1 MNHKQKI
8 KILIDF
14 LMFITLMLLMPYE
27 MVGETAHEWLGMGM
41 FVLFISHHV
50 MNRKWTK
57 SVVKG
62 TYTPI
67 RLMQTVLVIAM
78 LVLMI
83 GSMLS
88 GIVISRHIFKDVHI
102 MGINTLAG
110 SVHMIC
116 AYWGFVLMAVH
127 LGLHWNIF
135 MKMIESWTGK
145 WRSSVRWLLRISV
158 FAIAGSGVY
167 AFSKRDIASYMLL
180 RSHFV
185 FFDYTDSLGNYM
197 LDYLAIMIL
206 FIVIGHYLAMLLR
219 GKLLK
224 E

>member
-67 RLMQTVLVIAM
+67 RLMQTVLVIA
-78 LVLMI
+78 
-83 GSMLS
+83 
-88 GIVISRHIFKDVHI
+88 
-102 MGINTLAG
+102 
-110 SVHMIC
+110 
-116 AYWGFVLMAVH
+116 
-127 LGLHWNIF
+127 
-135 MKMIESWTGK
+135 K
-145 WRSSVRWLLRISV
+145 WHC
-158 FAIAGSGVY
+158 
-167 AFSKRDIASYMLL
+167 DIKTY
-180 RSHFV
+180 F
-185 FFDYTDSLGNYM
+185 
-197 LDYLAIMIL
+197 
-206 FIVIGHYLAMLLR
+206 
-219 GKLLK
+219 
-224 E
+224 